1 MGGRLLQKSCA
12 TIEPEVEMLS
22 NPPPVVRG
30 MLWMAATGLIFVVMN
45 AIMKKLS
52 HDLDPWLVGFLR
64 YLLGAAV
71 MLGATLRLAAGP
83 RALWPRAPGLQFLR
97 GVFHAG
103 GMILWFAALPL
114 VTLAELTAISF
125 SVPLF
130 ICLGAVLFLN
140 ERMTGA
146 RWAAVL
152 VGFAG
157 VVLVLKPWEGAG
169 FADVST
175 GMLLMLASAPVFAG
189 SFLVAK
195 ALTRYDRSEVV
206 VLWQHLWVSVLLVG
220 FALGY
225 WTNPSPVQ
233 WALLVVCGFLGAGG
247 HYCMTR
253 AFRATDISAVQPVK
267 FLELVWAA
275 ILGVLVFGTVPAGA
289 TVAGGVVILAGTL
302 LLARHE
308 SRVAAPV
315 KESGREE
322 K

>member
-1 MGGRLLQKSCA
+1 
-12 TIEPEVEMLS
+12 MLT
-22 NPPPVVRG
+22 NPAPVVRG

-45 AIMKKLS
+45 TIMKWLAR
-52 HDLDPWLVGFLR
+52 DLDPWLVGFLR

-71 MLGATLRLAAGP
+71 MLGPALHMGSG
-83 RALWPRAPGLQFLR
+83 ALWPKAPGLQFLR
-97 GVFHAG
+97 GLFHAG

-114 VTLAELTAISF
+114 VTLAELTALGF
-125 SVPLF
+125 SGPLF

-157 VVLVLKPWEGAG
+157 VGLVVQPWAGAG
-169 FADVST
+169 FAGIST
-175 GMLLMLASAPVFAG
+175 GMLLLLASAPVFAG

-195 ALTRYDRSEVV
+195 ALTRHDRSEVV

-220 FALGY
+220 FALAY
-225 WTNPSPVQ
+225 WANPSPAQ
-233 WALLVVCGFLGAGG
+233 WALLVLCGFLGAGG

-253 AFRATDISAVQPVK
+253 AFRVTDISAVQPVK

-275 ILGVLVFGTVPAGA
+275 FLGILVFGTVPASA
-289 TVAGGVVILAGTL
+289 TVIGGVVILVSTL

-308 SRVAAPV
+308 SRAAAPV
-315 KESGREE
+315 KESGREA